1 MLSKFWGGIFIKRIW
16 VTKNLQKYVDPSTRQ
31 LNVSETANIKAL
43 GRLGIT
49 VPVMLVPF

>member
-31 LNVSETANIKAL
+31 LNVSETANSKA
-43 GRLGIT
+43 LGIT
-49 VPVMLVPF
+49 VPVMLSAIF